1 MACIVIDGVAMEV
14 ADGSPIIDACEE
26 AGVTFG
32 CRAGLCG
39 SCVIVIE
46 SGMENLEAMTPEEE
60 NMGLA
65 ENQRLACQAV
75 IRSGTVVASY

>member
-1 MACIVIDGVAMEV
+1 
-14 ADGSPIIDACEE
+14 
-26 AGVTFG
+26 
-32 CRAGLCG
+32 
-39 SCVIVIE
+39 
-46 SGMENLEAMTPEEE
+46 MENLEAMTPEEE